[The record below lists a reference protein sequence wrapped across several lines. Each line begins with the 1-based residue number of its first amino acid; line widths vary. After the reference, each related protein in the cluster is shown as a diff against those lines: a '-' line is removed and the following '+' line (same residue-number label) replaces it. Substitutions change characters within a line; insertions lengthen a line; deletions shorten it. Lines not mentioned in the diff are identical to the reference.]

1 MLGHLWLMLALTTP
15 LAKVGTVRPIQHHLL
30 ALLFVPQVKRSAQEL
45 ELTNYVATTTLT
57 LVWNGQ
63 LLTPV
68 QQVKLVQEVGCAL

>member
-1 MLGHLWLMLALTTP
+1 MLALTTP
-15 LAKVGTVRPIQHHLL
+15 LAKVGTVKLIQHHLL
-30 ALLFVPQVKRSAQEL
+30 ALLFALQVKKSAL
-45 ELTNYVATTTLT
+45 VLTLTNYVATTTLT